1 MTTSKLTSIWL
12 AVASIGLGSAAA
24 VAVAR
29 PPAPSPTN
37 SQSGSSEISPINA
50 QGKAPSDEEIRA
62 RSAKLLANQHKN
74 DDALEF
80 YERVERQIDRTG
92 GANPRSLED
101 RTYRIVPTG
110 AGNQKIVLSDEGKRT
125 DPATYNLQMQ
135 ALAEALQTMVDPN
148 DSKAKAAY
156 AKREKRQRERADFV
170 DATKDAYTVKWLGT
184 ATVRGRAC
192 NVFELD
198 PNPNF
203 HPHSMFQAA
212 LEHVT
217 AKIWVDRE
225 TDQLAHG
232 EAQVISDVSFGAGIL
247 GKLYRG
253 GVVSMDQTEVAP
265 GIWLP
270 TRYQYDF
277 SGRKFLFS
285 FEEHQL
291 IEASHYRRIGPPK
304 DALLLVKAELS
315 SGKLYIE
322 DP

>member
-1 MTTSKLTSIWL
+1 MTTSKLTSIRL
-12 AVASIGLGSAAA
+12 TITSIALVCAAA
-24 VAVAR
+24 LVVAQPAA
-29 PPAPSPTN
+29 PPATD
-37 SQSGSSEISPINA
+37 SQSGSSEMSAINPN
-50 QGKAPSDEEIRA
+50 GKAPSDEEIRA
-62 RSAKLLANQHKN
+62 RSEKLLANQHKN

-92 GANPRSLED
+92 GANPRTLED

-135 ALAEALQTMVDPN
+135 ALAEALQAMADPN
-148 DSKAKAAY
+148 DSRAKAAY

-170 DATKDAYTVKWLGT
+170 DATKDAYNVKWLGT

-192 NVFELD
+192 DVFELD
-198 PNPNF
+198 PSPNF

-253 GVVSMDQTEVAP
+253 GVVSMDQAEVAP

-285 FEEHQL
+285 FEQHQL

-304 DALLLVKAELS
+304 DALVLVKAELS
-315 SGKLYIE
+315 SGKPYIE